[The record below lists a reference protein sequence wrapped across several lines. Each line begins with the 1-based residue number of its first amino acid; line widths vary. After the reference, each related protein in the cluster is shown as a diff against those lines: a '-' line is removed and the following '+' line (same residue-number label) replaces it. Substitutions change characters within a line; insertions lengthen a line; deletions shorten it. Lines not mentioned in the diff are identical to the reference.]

1 MSELAS
7 ADIGRLSE
15 LLGEELKLYGKIHK
29 QTEEQTGLLAKDDI
43 EGFNGSLEK
52 SAKLIKKI
60 KGLHQESD
68 TLMQS
73 YVSLTKSGKE
83 ADSDIGDIDAL
94 KSQIREVIA
103 DCKGLNE
110 DNQTAMKGKIE
121 EQTKKIDE
129 QSAKRKGIGGY
140 TQAVP
145 NTPEVFDTKT

>member
-60 KGLHQESD
+60 KGLHQESEP
-68 TLMQS
+68 LMQS
-73 YVSLTKSGKE
+73 YVSFTESGQKTDE
-83 ADSDIGDIDAL
+83 DIDKL
-94 KSQIREVIA
+94 KSQIREAITA
-103 DCKGLNE
+103 CNGINE
-110 DNQTAMKGKIE
+110 DNKAAMKGKIE
-121 EQTKKIDE
+121 EHTKKIDK

-140 TQAVP
+140 AQAVT
-145 NTPEVFDTKT
+145 NTPEVFDAKT